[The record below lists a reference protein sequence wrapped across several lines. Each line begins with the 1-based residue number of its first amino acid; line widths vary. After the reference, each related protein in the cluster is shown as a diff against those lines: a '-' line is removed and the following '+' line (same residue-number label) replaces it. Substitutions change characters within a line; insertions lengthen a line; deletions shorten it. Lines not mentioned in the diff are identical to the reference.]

1 MVMSK
6 CCARICNDFDFG
18 VLDPTFKEFLIIL
31 LLKPLLKK
39 GETIYKKLRIL
50 GNTLFEGVCI
60 RLS

>member
-1 MVMSK
+1 MSK

-39 GETIYKKLRIL
+39 ERPFTK
-50 GNTLFEGVCI
+50 
-60 RLS
+60 S